1 MGDQL
6 LMQLVAELFSP
17 LGSPRP
23 LFRMSLYFFKPVRV
37 THDLEIETPVIVY
50 ASLPQVTSV
59 IVPFFAKGWVVK
71 IAGKKSKLFTKGPS
85 NSGRSI
91 FQRIE
96 HPVGKVDFHRLA
108 YVRFF
113 AAACLRRK
121 LALIDA
127 IASAAVSNGP

>member
-85 NSGRSI
+85 KAGGASSNASSTRSVKSI
-91 FQRIE
+91 FIDW
-96 HPVGKVDFHRLA
+96 PMCASLRL
-108 YVRFF
+108 
-113 AAACLRRK
+113 
-121 LALIDA
+121 LASDA
-127 IASAAVSNGP
+127 SWH